1 MGLCTLHRRS
11 MSQGVH
17 LSIIVSARKSRMV
30 CEVSHCFVS
39 SAPFVFQFCSCILY
53 PLQAVSKTIKFEL
66 HHLSDISDFTFESGQ
81 DIIGFEC
88 DGSSSIDVRRFLLI
102 DAGVVASTARCVCIL
117 VMSCLISSMHVV
129 NQLMLSFSG

>member
-1 MGLCTLHRRS
+1 MLLLNH
-11 MSQGVH
+11 VP
-17 LSIIVSARKSRMV
+17 VKSLIA
-30 CEVSHCFVS
+30 SVS
-39 SAPFVFQFCSCILY
+39 SAPFVFHFCGCILY

-66 HHLSDISDFTFESGQ
+66 RHLSDISDFTFDTSLPRFVESGQ

-117 VMSCLISSMHVV
+117 VMPCLISSMHVAT
-129 NQLMLSFSG
+129 N